1 MKKHYLVFREEP
13 LTRTQIGHRQE
24 HNEREADC
32 YANGNIDLAR
42 IKDNIYFKKP
52 TGDYMEM
59 VQKRI
64 DAGELSAKGLQQDAA
79 YFSEIIV
86 GVNSDY
92 WTDKD
97 EAYKRKFFQAVYN
110 HLVKKFGEENVISC
124 VWHRDEIFDGK
135 INEHI
140 HFVAVPVV
148 SKKRYYSKRSKQ
160 YQELLQTEGRI
171 KATDDRLLK
180 GIEKQISHSKFFSSS
195 KDEKHRIIYSYT
207 LYQDDLIDDLKAAGF
222 KDIARGITGQSGVRH
237 LSPLQ
242 YKAVMER
249 LESRAKDIMPEI
261 QAEDAGD
268 GKIVMDE
275 QSYESV
281 MELNQNAAK
290 QTAAYGEAVDV
301 YIQEQKML
309 TEKKNEIYQVAL
321 EQSKLEFDELQYRQL
336 QEQAKRLKEE
346 NQMLKDI
353 ISIVKRKVQA
363 LVSCFQN
370 IIDSWIVLRT
380 DKHAHA
386 DSVMAEIDNHIRTGI
401 KILNDEQSQGIVAPV
416 K

>member
-13 LTRTQIGHRQE
+13 LTRSQISHRQE

-42 IKDNIYFKKP
+42 TDDNIYFKKP
-52 TGDYMEM
+52 TGDYIEM

-64 DAGELSAKGLQQDAA
+64 DTGELSTKGLQQDAA

-86 GVNSDY
+86 SVNVDY
-92 WTDKD
+92 WMDKD
-97 EAYKRKFFQAVYN
+97 EAYKRKFFQAVYK
-110 HLVKKFGEENVISC
+110 HLAKKFGEENVISC
-124 VWHRDEIFDGK
+124 VWHRDEIFEGK

-140 HFVAVPVV
+140 HFVAVPTV

-160 YQELLQTEGRI
+160 YQELLKAEGKV
-171 KATDDRLLK
+171 KANDDRLLK
-180 GIEKQISHSKFFSSS
+180 GIERQISHSKFFASG

-207 LYQDDLIDDLKAAGF
+207 AYQDDLMDALKAEGF
-222 KDIARGITGQSGVRH
+222 KDISRGITGQSGIRH

-249 LESRAKDIMPEI
+249 LESRAKDIMPDI

-268 GKIVMDE
+268 GKILMDE
-275 QSYESV
+275 HSYESV

-290 QTAAYGEAVDV
+290 QTAAYGEAIDI
-301 YIQEQKML
+301 YIQEQKKL

-321 EQSKLEFDELQYRQL
+321 EQSKLEFDELQYQELKKQAERL
-336 QEQAKRLKEE
+336 QEE
-346 NQMLKDI
+346 NQILKDVI
-353 ISIVKRKVQA
+353 RVVKQKVQA
-363 LVSCFQN
+363 LVGCFQN
-370 IIDSWIVLRT
+370 VINKWVVLRT
-380 DKHAHA
+380 NPNIKA
-386 DSVMAEIDNHIRTGI
+386 DSVMAEIDDHIRTGI
-401 KILNDEQSQGIVAPV
+401 KILNDEPSQGIAAPV

>member
-13 LTRTQIGHRQE
+13 LTRSQIGHRQE

-32 YANGNIDLAR
+32 YANGNIDLTR
-42 IKDNIYFKKP
+42 TDDNIYFKKP

-64 DAGELSAKGLQQDAA
+64 DTGELSTKGLQQDAA

-97 EAYKRKFFQAVYN
+97 EAYKRKFFQAVYK
-110 HLVKKFGEENVISC
+110 HLAKKFGEENVISC
-124 VWHRDEIFDGK
+124 VWHRDEIFEGK

-140 HFVAVPVV
+140 HFVAVPTV

-160 YQELLQTEGRI
+160 YQELLKAEGKV
-171 KATDDRLLK
+171 KANDDRLLK
-180 GIEKQISHSKFFSSS
+180 GIERQISHSKFFASG

-207 LYQDDLIDDLKAAGF
+207 AYQDDLMDDLKAEGF
-222 KDIARGITGQSGVRH
+222 KDISRGITGQSGVRH

-249 LESRAKDIMPEI
+249 LESRAKDIMQEI

-268 GKIVMDE
+268 GKILMDE

-290 QTAAYGEAVDV
+290 QTAAYGEAIDI
-301 YIQEQKML
+301 YIQEQKKL
-309 TEKKNEIYQVAL
+309 TEKKNEIYQVAI
-321 EQSKLEFDELQYRQL
+321 EQSKLEFDELQYQELKKQAARL
-336 QEQAKRLKEE
+336 QEE
-346 NQMLKDI
+346 NQILKDVI
-353 ISIVKRKVQA
+353 RVVKKKVQA
-363 LVSCFQN
+363 LVGCFQN
-370 IIDSWIVLRT
+370 VINKWIVLRT
-380 DKHAHA
+380 NPNIKA
-386 DSVMAEIDNHIRTGI
+386 DSVMAEIDDHIRTGI
-401 KILNDEQSQGIVAPV
+401 KILNDEPSQGIAAPV

>member
-13 LTRTQIGHRQE
+13 LTRSQIAHRQE

-32 YANGNIDLAR
+32 YANGNIDLTR
-42 IKDNIYFKKP
+42 IDDNIYFKKT

-64 DAGELSAKGLQQDAA
+64 DTGELSTKGLQQDAA

-97 EAYKRKFFQAVYN
+97 EAYKRKFFQAVYK
-110 HLVKKFGEENVISC
+110 HLAKKFGEENVISC
-124 VWHRDEIFDGK
+124 VWHRDEIFEGK

-140 HFVAVPVV
+140 HFVAVPTV

-160 YQELLQTEGRI
+160 YQELLKAEGKV
-171 KATDDRLLK
+171 KANDDRLLK
-180 GIEKQISHSKFFSSS
+180 GIERQISHSKFFASG

-207 LYQDDLIDDLKAAGF
+207 AYQDDLMDTLKAEGF
-222 KDIARGITGQSGVRH
+222 KDISRGITGQSGVRH

-242 YKAVMER
+242 YKVVMER
-249 LESRAKDIMPEI
+249 LESRAKDIMPDI

-268 GKIVMDE
+268 GKILMDE
-275 QSYESV
+275 HSYESV

-290 QTAAYGEAVDV
+290 QTAAYGEAIDI
-301 YIQEQKML
+301 YIQEQKKL

-321 EQSKLEFDELQYRQL
+321 EQSKLEFDELQYQELKKQAERL
-336 QEQAKRLKEE
+336 QEE
-346 NQMLKDI
+346 NQILKDVI
-353 ISIVKRKVQA
+353 RVVKQKVQA
-363 LVSCFQN
+363 LVGCFQN
-370 IIDSWIVLRT
+370 VINQWIVLRT
-380 DKHAHA
+380 NPNIKA
-386 DSVMAEIDNHIRTGI
+386 DSVMAEIDDHIRTGI
-401 KILNDEQSQGIVAPV
+401 KILNDEPSQGIAAPV

>member
-13 LTRTQIGHRQE
+13 LTRSQIGHRQE

-32 YANGNIDLAR
+32 YANGNIDLTR
-42 IKDNIYFKKP
+42 TDDNIYFKKP

-64 DAGELSAKGLQQDAA
+64 DTGELSTKGLQQDAA

-97 EAYKRKFFQAVYN
+97 EAYKRKFFQAVYK
-110 HLVKKFGEENVISC
+110 HLAKKFGEENVISC
-124 VWHRDEIFDGK
+124 VWHRDEIFEGK

-140 HFVAVPVV
+140 HFVAVPTV

-160 YQELLQTEGRI
+160 YQELLKAEGKV
-171 KATDDRLLK
+171 KANDDRLLK
-180 GIEKQISHSKFFSSS
+180 GIERQISHSKFFASG

-207 LYQDDLIDDLKAAGF
+207 AYQDDLIDTLKAEGF
-222 KDIARGITGQSGVRH
+222 KDISRGITGQSGVRH

-268 GKIVMDE
+268 GKILMDE
-275 QSYESV
+275 KSYESV

-290 QTAAYGEAVDV
+290 QTAAYGEAIDI
-301 YIQEQKML
+301 YIQEQKKL
-309 TEKKNEIYQVAL
+309 TEKKKEIYQVAL
-321 EQSKLEFDELQYRQL
+321 EQSKLEFDELQYQELKKQAERL
-336 QEQAKRLKEE
+336 QEE
-346 NQMLKDI
+346 NQILKDVI
-353 ISIVKRKVQA
+353 RVVKQKVQA
-363 LVSCFQN
+363 LVGCFQN
-370 IIDSWIVLRT
+370 VINQWIVLRT
-380 DKHAHA
+380 NPNIKA
-386 DSVMAEIDNHIRTGI
+386 DSVMAEIDDHIRTGI
-401 KILNDEQSQGIVAPV
+401 KILNDEPSQGIAAPV